1 MGTLKISYTVVTLNK
16 MEKSFISS
24 ILFEKKWNSSLDSQK
39 WNLRKEEEYRI
50 KYRTQTSKV

>member
-24 ILFEKKWNSSLDSQK
+24 ILFEKEWNSSLDSQE
-39 WNLRKEEEYRI
+39 WTLRKGEEYRI
-50 KYRTQTSKV
+50 KYRSQTSKV